1 MRRDWLD
8 WKKGVDQVCGTKVGA
23 HARGAWGGSSRLL
36 LGWMALGALRIC
48 DEQRPPTLTLAPDA
62 AMRAQRRADGAGVAH
77 TIPHVVG
84 GGEVLHTWGSIERG
98 GWARRDVEDGEEEN
112 VASPREG
119 G

>member
-1 MRRDWLD
+1 MWD
-8 WKKGVDQVCGTKVGA
+8 KGRST

-77 TIPHVVG
+77 TIPHVAG